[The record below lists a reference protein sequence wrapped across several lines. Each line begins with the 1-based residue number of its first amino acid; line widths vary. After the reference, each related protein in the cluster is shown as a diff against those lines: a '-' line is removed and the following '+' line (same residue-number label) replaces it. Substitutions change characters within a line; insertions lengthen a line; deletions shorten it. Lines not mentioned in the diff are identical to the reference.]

1 MENNNCNMEIAITL
15 GKGSSF
21 WNESKNKKS
30 KRFYVLE
37 NVNSSIISSLNESFS
52 NSSIL
57 VLWNY

>member
-1 MENNNCNMEIAITL
+1 MEIAITL

-21 WNESKNKKS
+21 WSGSKSKKI
-30 KRFYVLE
+30 KRFYVVE
-37 NVNSSIISSLNESFS
+37 NVNTSITSSLNESFS